1 MNVIIYDYIKNYFR
15 KNFVESYLLFPDSS
29 LLFKLDGL
37 QNIQSQYIE
46 VIKENFCDKYDVT
59 DIKNGKLDSEI
70 EKVLDNFVNMFFTD
84 NMRKNCHILYNYV
97 KELLIKK
104 QINSNYNEDMLDHLI
119 KSIVVRIYPQYDKT
133 KLNTKEIDEQIIVVY
148 KDLFNYLENEDELAG
163 ILAHEI
169 SHSVDYSQG
178 AFKGYFSVISTNLAP
193 KKYEYKADKR
203 AVDYVVKAGYNPL
216 GIITAVQKIA
226 SQPRYDWYLSH
237 PLTSKRTATVYEYI
251 YTKYPEYLVQN
262 EYKDNLVYQNFL
274 LTSKENR
281 KKLEKKVSSGS
292 KKQIKYQ

>member
-1 MNVIIYDYIKNYFR
+1 MKKIILI
-15 KNFVESYLLFPDSS
+15 LLALFIS
-29 LLFKLDGL
+29 LPTFAYVTNTTKSGEFEKMTHEIGYKLL
-37 QNIQSQYIE
+37 NANKIPYNITFSINKRNI
-46 VIKENFCDKYDVT
+46 VNACSKY
-59 DIKNGKLDSEI
+59 N
-70 EKVLDNFVNMFFTD
+70 N
-84 NMRKNCHILYNYV
+84 
-97 KELLIKK
+97 
-104 QINSNYNEDMLDHLI
+104 
-119 KSIVVRIYPQYDKT
+119 KS
-133 KLNTKEIDEQIIVVY
+133 IVVY